1 MEDPMKIY
9 TKRGDKGATDLL
21 TKRIDKTH
29 IRIDVNGT
37 FDEAMAQVIMLKHY
51 VMSDDIKHD
60 LDHIHQILFN
70 ICYEIALDNP
80 EKNITTE
87 AEVQFLESRIDHM
100 DLSLERLTRFIMLD
114 KTKGSSWANMARVTI
129 RRAERRLIELSKE
142 ATLNPFTLETVNRL
156 SDYFFTLGRY
166 LEL

>member
-1 MEDPMKIY
+1 MKIY

-29 IRIDVNGT
+29 IRIDVNGA
-37 FDEAMAQVIMLKHY
+37 FDEAMAHVIMLKHY
-51 VMSDDIKHD
+51 VLSDEIKKD
-60 LDHIHQILFN
+60 LDHIHQLLFN
-70 ICYEIALDNP
+70 VCYEIALDDPNQM
-80 EKNITTE
+80 ITTE
-87 AEVQFLESRIDHM
+87 DEVKFLESRIDTM

-114 KTKGSSWANMARVTI
+114 QNKGSSWANMARVTI

-142 ATLNPFTLETVNRL
+142 ATLNPFTLEAVNRL

-166 LEL
+166 LER